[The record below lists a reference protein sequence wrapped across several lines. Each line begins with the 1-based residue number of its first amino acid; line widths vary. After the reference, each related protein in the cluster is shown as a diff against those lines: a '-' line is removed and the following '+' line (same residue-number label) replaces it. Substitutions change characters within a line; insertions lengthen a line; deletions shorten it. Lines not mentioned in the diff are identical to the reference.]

1 MERPQVVAETE
12 SRVRVLGSLDAF
24 SAADIEEELG
34 SLAADRPVLTVD
46 LSEVELLTSGGL
58 AMLERCRALAAGG
71 RNRMLFHA
79 EPGTLVHRV
88 LQVAETSGPE
98 PAPRDAHPAD
108 GTARSSRTAKPLGPP
123 NPEPPNTEPPN
134 TEPPN
139 TEPPNP

>member
-1 MERPQVVAETE
+1 MKDHDPVERPQVVAETE
-12 SRVRVLGSLDAF
+12 SRVRVLGPLDAF

-46 LSEVELLTSGGL
+46 LSEVGVLTSGGL

-108 GTARSSRTAKPLGPP
+108 ENRPLVEDGQAPGSRDPDTPS
-123 NPEPPNTEPPN
+123 T
-134 TEPPN
+134 
-139 TEPPNP
+139 